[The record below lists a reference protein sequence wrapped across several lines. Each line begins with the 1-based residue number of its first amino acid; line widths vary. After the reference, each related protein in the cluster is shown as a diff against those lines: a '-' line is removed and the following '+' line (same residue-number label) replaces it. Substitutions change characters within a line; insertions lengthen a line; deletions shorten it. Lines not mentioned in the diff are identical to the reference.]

1 MKKSFG
7 VWIRSIV
14 TLLAVLAVAGCAKPT
29 LESAKVLICE
39 IHEVKP
45 EVCGAAGCVYN
56 PGFRMTLTFM
66 NEDRTQIA
74 LGNVFGSQTV
84 LKQTANE
91 LYSGDDL
98 DRNVVQFE
106 RNSSSSEET
115 LMLNTV
121 SGQMYFFARVDG
133 AVTREFYAHCGPS
146 LPNER

>member
-66 NEDRTQIA
+66 NEHRSKIA
-74 LGNVFGSQTV
+74 IGGVFGSRTV
-84 LKQTANE
+84 L
-91 LYSGDDL
+91 
-98 DRNVVQFE
+98 
-106 RNSSSSEET
+106 
-115 LMLNTV
+115 
-121 SGQMYFFARVDG
+121 
-133 AVTREFYAHCGPS
+133 
-146 LPNER
+146 